1 MQQLRERQQS
11 RIGPILVFS
20 TKTTIKPPTYFT
32 LVVGKRGVEL
42 LDTGSGVV
50 EAEVVGVLVAHGPTL
65 DEELVA
71 GVQRTE
77 AR

>member
-1 MQQLRERQQS
+1 MRTF
-11 RIGPILVFS
+11 I
-20 TKTTIKPPTYFT
+20 T

-71 GVQRTE
+71 GVQRAE